1 MGHQF
6 HSRTEVRKTTAY
18 ARKIRRT
25 GPGFN
30 GAAWMNTMERCRP
43 YTDEPI
49 LPCFQPA
56 GTLSAA
62 VKSALVVREA
72 FETLRTGEDS
82 TGSGDPWDILAHA
95 VDVGTIRAIEIAG
108 NDPDKNPMLP
118 IMLKANAAL
127 KRIRERHDRLGKW
140 ALDGSAVVEL
150 RAAMDVYQEILM
162 ASSPAQMSKAA
173 EVRMSVIAGKPSKII
188 EMPTP

>member
-1 MGHQF
+1 M
-6 HSRTEVRKTTAY
+6 SRKTTAY

-25 GPGFN
+25 SPGFN

-72 FETLRTGEDS
+72 FEDLRTGAASSDD
-82 TGSGDPWDILAHA
+82 GRAWDILAHA

-108 NDPDKNPMLP
+108 NEPDQNPMLP
-118 IMLKANAAL
+118 IMLAANEAL

-140 ALDGSAVVEL
+140 ALDGPAVVEL
-150 RAAMDVYQEILM
+150 LAAVDVYQEILM
-162 ASSPAQMSKAA
+162 ASSPAQMSNAA
-173 EVRMSVIAGKPSKII
+173 KVRWDVLTGKSSKII
-188 EMPTP
+188 QAPQRSNA

>member
-1 MGHQF
+1 MKASWIAKVKVPDRSEFWVGNF
-6 HSRTEVRKTTAY
+6 EANGRTDAKRA
-18 ARKIRRT
+18 ARLFVS
-25 GPGFN
+25 G
-30 GAAWMNTMERCRP
+30 
-43 YTDEPI
+43 I
-49 LPCFQPA
+49 LP
-56 GTLSAA
+56 LEAA